1 MKKTLALILAAILAL
16 SFCACSG
23 GAAQT
28 SGESGAQAE
37 ASAGK
42 YAGQTLHFY
51 NPGEYVGENILSDF
65 EKKFGCR
72 VVMDTFESNEQMY
85 IKIANGDVYDVIDPS
100 DYMIERCKQEGLLQ
114 PLDKSKIPNLSELEP
129 GVLAAMDFDPN
140 QEYAVPYFWGTVGLI
155 YDKTVVDEADLKA
168 EGFGI
173 LKDQKY
179 KGNIYLY
186 DSERDMMMVA
196 LKYLGYSMN
205 TESEKELNEAYD
217 FLHEI
222 VTTMDPEI
230 VTDEIID
237 AMAQGRKAIGIMY
250 SGDAVY
256 AMSENEN
263 MGFYM
268 PETGTNVWIDC
279 MVIPKNAENVE
290 LAHEFIN
297 YVCSYEGAL
306 DNSRTVGYTSPNVK
320 VAKEMAETDY
330 EGIDAYVPRTDNPN
344 DETFHYSEAGRKIM
358 ADLWSR
364 VKIAAA
370 NQ

>member
-1 MKKTLALILAAILAL
+1 MKKTLALILAAILVL

-28 SGESGAQAE
+28 SGESAQAAE
-37 ASAGK
+37 ASDK
-42 YAGQTLHFY
+42 YAGRTLHIY
-51 NPGEYVGENILSDF
+51 TPGEYIGEELIPNF

-72 VVMDTFESNEQMY
+72 VVVDLFESNEQMY
-85 IKIANGDVYDVIDPS
+85 IKVANGDVYDVLIPS
-100 DYMIERCKQEGLLQ
+100 DYMIERLKQEDLLQ
-114 PLDKSKIPNLSELEP
+114 PLDKQAISNISELDP
-129 GVLAAMDFDPN
+129 AVLAAMDFDPQ
-140 QEYAVPYFWGTVGLI
+140 QEYGLPYFWGTVGLM
-155 YDKTVVDEADLKA
+155 YDRTVVDEADLQA

-173 LKDQKY
+173 LNDQKY

-205 TESEKELNEAYD
+205 TENEAELNEAYD
-217 FLHEI
+217 FLHEV

-237 AMAQGRKAIGIMY
+237 AMAEGRKAIGIMY

-256 AMSENEN
+256 GMCENEN
-263 MGFYM
+263 MNFFM
-268 PETGTNVWIDC
+268 PEAGTNLWIDC

-290 LAHEFIN
+290 LANEFIN
-297 YVCSYEGAL
+297 YVCSYEASL
-306 DNSRTVGYTSPNVK
+306 DNSRTVGYTSPNSQA
-320 VAKEMAETDY
+320 AKDLYAGDFA
-330 EGIDAYVPRTDNPN
+330 GIDAYIPRTDNPN